1 MVSDST
7 RRTRRILLAS
17 VAVGLA
23 FLPATGWAAACTS
36 NQPVTV
42 TTQTS
47 AQAVNL
53 TAGMISERVSV
64 SASSGTDVTTTPTT
78 SMWDGCG
85 PPPSGLAE
93 SDADVGPVTTK
104 TRNNVWTS
112 ASYNGIRR
120 SDLGGDY
127 HGGITNVVVGY
138 DRKLNNWLI
147 AGLAVG
153 YENVDII
160 TGFDNGT
167 LKGNS
172 GTIAPYAGLILTD
185 WLVAD
190 FTVGYTGINYDYT
203 KNYNA
208 SKGSNSADR
217 YFGSTALTASQRY
230 DRIKLSEQIGYLHL
244 QESQGSYAET
254 DGTKHQDNIIKFGQI
269 HGTVTGGYEFLT
281 EGNTSITPAL
291 SVRYDYDV
299 ISPSS
304 MLLTTGNYS
313 SHSRSGVVFGI
324 GVDIKT
330 ADNVSFG
337 LKGTTT
343 QFRTNT
349 EVFSVVGNVKYRF

>member
-1 MVSDST
+1 MTAHSA
-7 RRTRRILLAS
+7 RHIQRNLLAS

-23 FLPATGWAAACTS
+23 FLPATGWAANCTS

-64 SASSGTDVTTTPTT
+64 SAASGSDVTTTPTT
-78 SMWDGCG
+78 NVGDCG
-85 PPPSGLAE
+85 NLNLAE
-93 SDADVGPVTTK
+93 SDADAGPVATK

-138 DRKLNNWLI
+138 DRKLNDWLI

-172 GTIAPYAGLILTD
+172 GTIAPYVGLILTD

-190 FTVGYTGINYDYT
+190 FTVGYTGINYNYT
-203 KNYNA
+203 KNFNT

-230 DRIKLSEQIGYLHL
+230 DRIKLSEQIGYLQL

-254 DGTKHQDNIIKFGQI
+254 DGTNHQDNVIKFGQL

-281 EGNTSITPAL
+281 ENKTSITPAL

-313 SHSRSGVVFGI
+313 SHSRAGVVFGL
-324 GVDIKT
+324 GVDVKT
-330 ADNVSFG
+330 ADNISFG

-349 EVFSVVGNVKYRF
+349 EAFSVVGNVKYRF

>member
-1 MVSDST
+1 MT
-7 RRTRRILLAS
+7 AHFARHFLRTLLPS
-17 VAVGLA
+17 VAMGLA
-23 FLPATGWAAACTS
+23 FLPTAGWAAACPTTS

-64 SASSGTDVTTTPTT
+64 SATSGSDTTVTPTANVCAD
-78 SMWDGCG
+78 SFAG
-85 PPPSGLAE
+85 
-93 SDADVGPVTTK
+93 SDADIGPAAIK
-104 TRNNVWTS
+104 TRNNLWTS

-172 GTIAPYAGLILTD
+172 GTIAPYVGLVLTD

-190 FTVGYTGINYDYT
+190 LAVGYTGIHYDYT
-203 KNYNA
+203 KNFKA

-230 DRIKLSEQIGYLHL
+230 DRIRLSEQIGYLQL
-244 QESQGSYAET
+244 QESQGRYAET
-254 DGTKHQDNIIKFGQI
+254 DGTNHQDNVIKFGQI
-269 HGTVTGGYEFLT
+269 HGTISGGYEFRT
-281 EGNTSITPAL
+281 EDNDTSITPTA

-304 MLLTTGNYS
+304 MLLTTGTYS
-313 SHSRSGVVFGI
+313 SRSRSGVVFSL
-324 GVDIKT
+324 GVEVKT
-330 ADNVSFG
+330 ADDISFG
-337 LKGTTT
+337 LKGTST
-343 QFRTNT
+343 QFRANT
-349 EVFSVVGNVKYRF
+349 DAFSVVGNIRYRF

>member
-1 MVSDST
+1 M
-7 RRTRRILLAS
+7 
-17 VAVGLA
+17 
-23 FLPATGWAAACTS
+23 
-36 NQPVTV
+36 
-42 TTQTS
+42 
-47 AQAVNL
+47 
-53 TAGMISERVSV
+53 
-64 SASSGTDVTTTPTT
+64 
-78 SMWDGCG
+78 
-85 PPPSGLAE
+85 
-93 SDADVGPVTTK
+93 
-104 TRNNVWTS
+104 
-112 ASYNGIRR
+112 
-120 SDLGGDY
+120 
-127 HGGITNVVVGY
+127 
-138 DRKLNNWLI
+138 
-147 AGLAVG
+147 AVG

-172 GTIAPYAGLILTD
+172 GTIAPYVGLILTD

-190 FTVGYTGINYDYT
+190 FTVGYTGINYNYT
-203 KNYNA
+203 KNFNT

-230 DRIKLSEQIGYLHL
+230 DRIKLSEQIGYLQL

-254 DGTKHQDNIIKFGQI
+254 DGTNHQDNVIKFGQL

-281 EGNTSITPAL
+281 ENKTSITPAL

-313 SHSRSGVVFGI
+313 SHSRAGVVFGL
-324 GVDIKT
+324 GVDVKT
-330 ADNVSFG
+330 ADNISFG

-349 EVFSVVGNVKYRF
+349 EAFSVVGNVKYRF